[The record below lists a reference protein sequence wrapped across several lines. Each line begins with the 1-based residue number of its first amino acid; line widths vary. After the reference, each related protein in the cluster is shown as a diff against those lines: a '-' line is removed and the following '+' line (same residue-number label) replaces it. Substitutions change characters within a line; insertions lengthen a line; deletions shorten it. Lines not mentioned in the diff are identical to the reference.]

1 MPDDNSTNLDAREQ
15 RNANP
20 ARLLT
25 FTDGVFAIIVTIL
38 VLELKVP
45 DLTSGQSL
53 NEALVEIR
61 PTFVSFIISFLLV
74 GMYWVGHRSSFT
86 QVRYI
91 DRNTI
96 WLNLIFLLPVA
107 LVPFASAVLGE
118 YESEPTAL
126 HLYGLVLI
134 TATLLR
140 LSLDAYIYRH
150 PGLLWQQSSKRVRRV
165 ARIATGAPLVAYVIA
180 MAVAILAP
188 WLSLLLY
195 FSIPLLY
202 FILVT
207 FLKADPRTTV
217 AAEDLS

>member
-1 MPDDNSTNLDAREQ
+1 MDEDAQTGFDAREQ
-15 RNANP
+15 RNAS
-20 ARLLT
+20 AGRLLA
-25 FTDGVFAIIVTIL
+25 FTDGVFAIIITIL

-53 NEALVEIR
+53 RESLVEMR
-61 PTFVSFIISFLLV
+61 PTFMAFIISFLLV
-74 GMYWVGHRSSFT
+74 GMYWVGHRSSFA

-96 WLNLIFLLPVA
+96 WLNLLFLLPVA
-107 LVPFASAVLGE
+107 LVPFVSAVLGE

-140 LSLDAYIYRH
+140 LALDSYIYRH
-150 PGLLWQQSSKRVRRV
+150 PGLLWQQSSGRVRRV
-165 ARIATGAPLVAYVIA
+165 AITAGAAPLVVYVVA
-180 MAVAILAP
+180 MVVAMWVP

-195 FSIPLLY
+195 LSIPLLY